1 MKLSILGSTGSIG
14 TQAVCVAKELG
25 VKIGILAA
33 GRNFVLLAEQ
43 IKELSP
49 EIISVADK
57 ETADNLSALLDGKQE
72 IIYGREKLNEAI
84 LNTDSDVILHSIAGL
99 EGTSYAISAAK
110 TGARLAMA
118 NKEAIIAAGSIIF
131 DELKKSG
138 GTLVPVDS
146 EHSAIFQCLH
156 TDGRLSDPNSIS
168 RILLTASGGPFFGK
182 TKEEMA
188 VVTPE
193 MALAHPTWKMGPKIT
208 VDSAT
213 LMNKGFEVIEA
224 VRLFGVRPE
233 QVEVLVHRQS
243 IIHSMVEYIDN
254 SVIAQLASP
263 DMRAPIRYALSYP
276 ERAEAQYGKLD
287 FFEIG
292 KLTFDKPDYQA
303 FPLLSLAYDAIKEGG
318 IMPTA
323 LIAADETAV
332 KAFFDRRIGFTEI
345 ADVVRTTLDNIV
357 NREILFEAD
366 VFTAAEEAYKMAEII
381 VSQK

>member
-131 DELKKSG
+131 DEMKKSG

-357 NREILFEAD
+357 NREILCEAD
-366 VFTAAEEAYKMAEII
+366 VFTAAEEAYKKAEII